1 MGAIIY
7 SLCALTA
14 LLCAVLLFRSYARF
28 RHRILLWSGLSFSI
42 LFINNGLVV
51 IDKVLVPTVDL
62 SIWRHACALVA
73 LMPLLYGLIWEED

>member
-7 SLCALTA
+7 SLCALTS
-14 LLCAVLLFRSYARF
+14 LLCAVLLFRSYASF

-62 SIWRHACALVA
+62 SIWRLVCALVA